1 LTVTRLIS
9 CSFSTRPLAIRF
21 AGLHGSLS
29 QTEGSKC
36 APPVAAK
43 RLDHALGARPI
54 GLPRSFPARKL
65 LLKLYPALDLS
76 LFALQAIL
84 VLCAIAKPAYAYVD
98 PGSGL
103 LVFQI
108 VSTTFAGAV
117 FLLRKRVRQFL
128 EQIGWRPKANRK
140 SDGAD

>member
-1 LTVTRLIS
+1 VPLTTK
-9 CSFSTRPLAIRF
+9 F
-21 AGLHGSLS
+21 AGPHGSLS
-29 QTEGSKC
+29 QAEGSKC
-36 APPVAAK
+36 APPVVVK
-43 RLDHALGARPI
+43 RLHRALGARPA
-54 GLPRSFPARKL
+54 GPPRSSPSGKL

-76 LFALQAIL
+76 LLALQAML
-84 VLCAIAKPAYAYVD
+84 LLGAIARPAYAYVD

-117 FLLRKRVRQFL
+117 FLLRRRVRQFL